1 MATTPPTWIKPAEL
15 RRRILETIAANP
27 WSEEQRTAIRDF
39 ANGLTNRTG
48 PEEIVGDYL
57 KLVRRLGERHGL
69 GESMVITEGGR
80 LLVFLDAKVYQG
92 VPVGE
97 IIDPV
102 EWIRKK
108 LNTRSW
114 SKIHRKLE
122 GWISAL
128 PERLH
133 TLTTRIASGALN
145 ESAKFQE
152 DLCELVRR
160 VASMSGV
167 SVSPRLKEA
176 CDAVRQGRTC
186 VVEVPSAGCFAF
198 YWPQTRSFWPELL
211 SGTQAVRFVDSIGK
225 PKSERSLRDL
235 AKEHPALKRGSKFVR
250 DELERAVAKGLLDH
264 GNRKD
269 G

>member
-1 MATTPPTWIKPAEL
+1 MATPPPTLTKPAEL
-15 RRRILETIAANP
+15 RRRVLETIAANP
-27 WSEEQRTAIRDF
+27 WSEEQQAAIRAF

-69 GESMVITEGGR
+69 GESMAITEGGR

-102 EWIRKK
+102 GWIRRK

-128 PERLH
+128 PRAPACPGRRTRAKQGLTRL
-133 TLTTRIASGALN
+133 R
-145 ESAKFQE
+145 FRYRF
-152 DLCELVRR
+152 LCARDGL
-160 VASMSGV
+160 
-167 SVSPRLKEA
+167 
-176 CDAVRQGRTC
+176 RT
-186 VVEVPSAGCFAF
+186 
-198 YWPQTRSFWPELL
+198 
-211 SGTQAVRFVDSIGK
+211 
-225 PKSERSLRDL
+225 
-235 AKEHPALKRGSKFVR
+235 
-250 DELERAVAKGLLDH
+250 
-264 GNRKD
+264 
-269 G
+269 